1 MTEATHPP
9 ADQPHN
15 AHPPATHP
23 PATHPPADHL
33 RATRTAYDT
42 VAADYARLLRGELD
56 AKPLD
61 RAMLAA
67 FAEQVRAADAGPV
80 ADLGCGPG
88 RVTAHL
94 HALGLTAF
102 GVDLSPEM
110 VAVARAGYPELRFD
124 EGSMTALDL
133 ADGSLGGVLAWY
145 STVHTPPELLPVVFA
160 EFHRVLAPGG
170 RLLTAFKAGDELR
183 RLTSGYGHELALD
196 VYWTPPERV
205 EQLLSEAGLVVEARL
220 LREPDQREAGPQAY
234 LLAYKP

>member
-1 MTEATHPP
+1 MTG
-9 ADQPHN
+9 ADYLH
-15 AHPPATHP
+15 
-23 PATHPPADHL
+23 
-33 RATRTAYDT
+33 ATRTAYDT
-42 VAADYARLLRGELD
+42 VAVDYARLLRAELD

-67 FAEQVRAADAGPV
+67 FAEHVRAADAGPV

-94 HALGLTAF
+94 HALGVSAF

-110 VAVARAGYPELRFD
+110 VEVARRSHPGLRF
-124 EGSMTALDL
+124 EQGSMTALDL
-133 ADGSLGGVLAWY
+133 ADGALGGVLAWY

-196 VYWTPPERV
+196 VYWTPPERI
-205 EQLLSEAGLVVEARL
+205 ERLLTEAGLVVDARL
-220 LREPDQREAGPQAY
+220 VREPDAREAGPQAY

>member
-1 MTEATHPP
+1 MTG
-9 ADQPHN
+9 ADYLH
-15 AHPPATHP
+15 
-23 PATHPPADHL
+23 
-33 RATRTAYDT
+33 ATRTAYDT
-42 VAADYARLLRGELD
+42 VAVDYARLLRAELD

-67 FAEQVRAADAGPV
+67 FAEHVRAADAGPV

-94 HALGLTAF
+94 HALGVSAF

-110 VAVARAGYPELRFD
+110 VEVARRSHPGLRF
-124 EGSMTALDL
+124 EQGSMTALDL
-133 ADGSLGGVLAWY
+133 ADGALGGVLAWY

-183 RLTSGYGHELALD
+183 RVTSGYGHELALD
-196 VYWTPPERV
+196 VYWTPPERI
-205 EQLLSEAGLVVEARL
+205 ERLLTEAGLVVDARL
-220 LREPDQREAGPQAY
+220 VREPDAREAGPQAY

>member
-1 MTEATHPP
+1 MTG
-9 ADQPHN
+9 ADYLH
-15 AHPPATHP
+15 
-23 PATHPPADHL
+23 
-33 RATRTAYDT
+33 ATRTAYDT
-42 VAADYARLLRGELD
+42 VAVDYARLLRAELD

-67 FAEQVRAADAGPV
+67 FAEHVRAADVGPV

-94 HALGLTAF
+94 HALGVSAF

-110 VAVARAGYPELRFD
+110 VEVARRSHPGLRF
-124 EGSMTALDL
+124 EQGSMTALDL
-133 ADGSLGGVLAWY
+133 ADGALGGVLAWY

-196 VYWTPPERV
+196 VYWTPPERI
-205 EQLLSEAGLVVEARL
+205 ERLLTEAGLVVDARL
-220 LREPDQREAGPQAY
+220 VREPDAREAGPQAY